1 MRLDVDL
8 GFDAVPGRT
17 FGPGEATALDLHRL
31 AGALRTPQDLIR
43 LVRARRYDELR
54 VREGSLPLSTVQ
66 AAALLSLLA
75 VRTRR
80 IVIDDRAMGR
90 GAFARHA
97 LGRAT
102 VAVPSE
108 LVHSARL
115 SRRVVKAGRRR
126 YHLPPAADA
135 PTRAVYLRVDPT
147 LKWLGTQV
155 GGAATH
161 TSGVING
168 LVDNG
173 VAVDVLAAER
183 PLATE
188 RASFTEVPV
197 RRILQLIR
205 GLTYTDYGEALLAA
219 ADGRPCDFVYQRYQ
233 LGSDAGLELARRLSV
248 PLVLEFNGSEIW
260 VERHWGSG
268 SLRLAGPLEQL
279 ERRNLHEASLV
290 VVVSEPLRQYVLG
303 QGVPPDRVLVNP
315 NGVDVDALAPYRSGT
330 PGQWRARLGLP
341 EAPTI
346 GFIGTFGLW
355 HGVKLLPALIDAVP
369 EARWILVGDGGLMA
383 EVRSELETRG
393 GLDRTLLPGVVEH
406 ERALELLA
414 CCDVCVSPHV
424 PNPDGTPFFG
434 SPTKLFEYMGLRKP
448 IVASDLDQ
456 IGEVIVNERSGLLV
470 APGDVNA
477 AAAAIRRLLG
487 DPPLRER
494 LAAGA
499 LERATADYSWTAH
512 VGRILAAL
520 RGGSATMRHDSI
532 VSLTP

>member
-8 GFDAVPGRT
+8 GFDAVPGRPL
-17 FGPGEATALDLHRL
+17 GPGDAATLDLHQL
-31 AGALRTPQDLIR
+31 AGALRTPRTLGRI
-43 LVRARRYDELR
+43 LRARSYDELR
-54 VREGSLPLSTVQ
+54 VREGPLPLSTVQ
-66 AAALLSLLA
+66 AAALVSLLA
-75 VRTRR
+75 VPTGR
-80 IVIDDRAMGR
+80 VVVDDRRMGR
-90 GAFARHA
+90 TSFAGHA
-97 LGRAT
+97 LARAAA
-102 VAVPSE
+102 AVPSE
-108 LVHSARL
+108 TVHSMRL
-115 SRRVVKAGRRR
+115 ARRVVRSGRRG
-126 YHLPPAADA
+126 YHLPRSTAT

-147 LKWLGTQV
+147 LKWLGAQV

-168 LVDNG
+168 LIDNG
-173 VAVDVLAAER
+173 VAVHVLAPER

-205 GLTYTDYGEALLAA
+205 GLTYTDYGEALLIA
-219 ADGRPCDFVYQRYQ
+219 ADHPSCDFVYQRYQ
-233 LGSDAGLELARRLSV
+233 LGSDAGLELASRLGV

-268 SLRLAGPLEQL
+268 NLRLAGPLEQL
-279 ERRNLHEASLV
+279 ERRNLHDASLV
-290 VVVSEPLRQYVLG
+290 VVVSEPLRQYVLA

-315 NGVDVDALAPYRSGT
+315 NGVDVDALATYRVGT
-330 PGQWRARLGLP
+330 PADWRARLGLQ

-355 HGVKLLPALIDAVP
+355 HGVRLLPALIDAVAD
-369 EARWILVGDGGLMA
+369 ARWILVGDGGLMA
-383 EVRSELETRG
+383 EVRGEIARRG
-393 GLDRTLLPGVVEH
+393 GLERTLLTGVVDH
-406 ERALELLA
+406 ARALELLA

-456 IGEVIVNERSGLLV
+456 IGEVIVTERSGLLV
-470 APGDVNA
+470 PPGDVDA
-477 AAAAIRRLLG
+477 AAAAIRRLLA
-487 DPPLRER
+487 DERLRER
-494 LAAGA
+494 LATRAF
-499 LERATADYSWTAH
+499 ERATAHYSWTAH
-512 VGRILAAL
+512 ASRILAAL
-520 RGGSATMRHDSI
+520 RAGSVTSERESI